1 MLEFLAIGVIGYV
14 AVMLIMIARRR
25 SRMNALG
32 AAALPTRKFDARDI
46 GRADQFGYG
55 YLPVAGISWNDSG
68 YDGSNAGGDAG
79 SGTGS

>member
-25 SRMNALG
+25 SRMIALSSPG
-32 AAALPTRKFDARDI
+32 AAALPSARKLHGYDS

-55 YLPVAGISWNDSG
+55 YLPVAG
-68 YDGSNAGGDAG
+68 
-79 SGTGS
+79 